1 MIVAAAARCT
11 GRGRRSP
18 SGREIGRTRAAGS
31 YPGAM
36 QPDDPRASAGT
47 PPTAKEPVTEVTPAP
62 APWLPAPSDS
72 SGAPTPPRRR
82 PRTATTVLA
91 VLLVAALVG
100 GGLLVADLLRTND
113 AWQSSAQDWE
123 TLARSTGT
131 DLASSQA
138 DLSATQAELDA
149 ARGQLATAQERIT
162 QLADEKAQLGD
173 TSASQQQLADY
184 QSRVSQAAGQVATA
198 LAACVD
204 GQQRLI
210 GYLQNSAQY
219 DQADLARFTADVQ
232 TVCQKATDANAALQR
247 ELQR

>member
-1 MIVAAAARCT
+1 MA
-11 GRGRRSP
+11 
-18 SGREIGRTRAAGS
+18 S

-47 PPTAKEPVTEVTPAP
+47 PPEPQRPVTEITPAP
-62 APWLPAPSDS
+62 PSWLPAVPDS
-72 SGAPTPPRRR
+72 SESPSPTRRR
-82 PRTATTVLA
+82 GPRVTTTVLA
-91 VLLVAALVG
+91 VLLVATLVG
-100 GGLLVADLLRTND
+100 GGLLLAHMLRTNE
-113 AWQSSAQDWE
+113 AWQASTKDWE
-123 TLARSTGT
+123 TLARSTGN
-131 DLASSQA
+131 DLATSQA
-138 DLSATQAELDA
+138 DLAATQAELDA

-219 DQADLARFTADVQ
+219 DQADLARFTSDVQ
-232 TVCQKATDANAALQR
+232 TVCQKATDANAALQG